1 LISIAKLLAERKG
14 GSFVWECFKYDEA
27 TGKPT
32 CRIIGN
38 GDKICATLFTGK
50 NVSNLTT
57 RLQRFHKQEHK

>member
-1 LISIAKLLAERKG
+1 M
-14 GSFVWECFKYDEA
+14 FKYVEA

-32 CRIIGN
+32 CRITGN

-50 NVSNLTT
+50 NVSNLAT